1 MRKRRR
7 AREIGTRSRGE
18 RRVVRA
24 WRRRR
29 IDGGMVREERMLG
42 GGRRVR

>member
-7 AREIGTRSRGE
+7 AREMGTRSRGE

-29 IDGGMVREERMLG
+29 MGGGMVREERIPG